1 MKTTRIYPANT
12 VSGNA
17 AQDRD
22 SGNRA
27 AAFRR
32 AHRPGQVLRGRMLRF
47 VRGTMAWVNVAGH
60 ELLAELHTR
69 PEPGV
74 PLHFLVEQTV
84 PDILLRELDPEEAR
98 HYQAHPPRTPQDI
111 ARDYLT
117 ARDALDALLHQRLWP
132 LAPAGDTPHAASAS
146 QSKADFSAFI
156 AQDAEA
162 LAAFTLVQRHRL
174 TVNRL
179 LAERNSG
186 ELYHLPWLLP
196 LARGVELL
204 RAQGEHGVLRLTIG
218 AVLPRLGRTL
228 VQALAGSEKLA
239 YRLFLEHAEASRPA
253 GGQGNGAPQAH
264 NLPSAQPPPDVRGA
278 TATQSPPEA
287 LCRQR
292 DAAQTTRYPAVC
304 LGSGPLPPGIH
315 DILSGL
321 LGPVS
326 HGSLNIRA

>member
-1 MKTTRIYPANT
+1 MKPTRIYSAET
-12 VSGNA
+12 LSGNA

-32 AHRPGQVLRGRMLRF
+32 AHRPGQVLHGRMLRF
-47 VRGTMAWVNVAGH
+47 VRGNMAWVNVAGH
-60 ELLAELHTR
+60 ELLAELRTR

-74 PLHFLVEQTV
+74 PLLFLVEQTL

-111 ARDYLT
+111 ARDYLA
-117 ARDALDALLHQRLWP
+117 ARDALDSLLHQRLWP
-132 LAPAGDTPHAASAS
+132 ASPAGDTPHAARAF
-146 QSKADFSAFI
+146 QGKAAFTAFI

-174 TVNRL
+174 AVNRM

-196 LARGVELL
+196 QARGVELL

-239 YRLFLEHAEASRPA
+239 YRLFLEHAETTRHPGAQA
-253 GGQGNGAPQAH
+253 GGASQAH
-264 NLPSAQPPPDVRGA
+264 TPPSAQPSQVVRNAA
-278 TATQSPPEA
+278 TAHASPEA

-292 DAAQTTRYPAVC
+292 DAAQTTGYPAVC

-321 LGPVS
+321 LGPAA